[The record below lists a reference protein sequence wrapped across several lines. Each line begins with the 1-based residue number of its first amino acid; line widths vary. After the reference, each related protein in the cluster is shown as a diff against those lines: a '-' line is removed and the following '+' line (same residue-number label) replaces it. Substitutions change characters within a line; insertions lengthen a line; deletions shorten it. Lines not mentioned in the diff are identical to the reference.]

1 MDDMN
6 EIFSRATDA
15 DLDVEMAAAGELL
28 QKIAEQEGIDLSQ
41 LSDEDVAEL
50 MVDLLPKTAADEGE
64 HESAREES
72 SEDRKEKKKKEEAKM
87 ASQITFADVAVEL
100 NKVAASEGIDLDALD
115 RSEYHEL
122 FDIVAESMQD
132 PEYMENKLAEDEANA
147 KLAEADALGRYMA
160 QAFMDEQAK
169 IADKAVSAASHG
181 DDAYAK
187 HLETMAGI
195 DKIEKAEAGK
205 GRRVLPGGL
214 AIENTTLKSRPAALK
229 AQEES
234 VRHMGSAGNVSGAL
248 KKRVEERLKN
258 ETIGQKAMKHVD
270 RLGRRL
276 GGASPSGRMLRGGAA
291 IAGGTLAAGGAAYG
305 AKRMMDKKSVDAAF
319 EAQALSLAERFLVQ
333 SGVDIELS
341 KVAAWA
347 DELDFNE
354 SALAGRA
361 REILEE
367 NGYL

>member
-132 PEYMENKLAEDEANA
+132 PEYMENKVAQDEATA

-160 QAFMDEQAK
+160 RAFMDEQEK
-169 IADKAVSAASHG
+169 IAVSAGLKAKV
-181 DDAYAK
+181 YA
-187 HLETMAGI
+187 
-195 DKIEKAEAGK
+195 EKARRFVMGIPGK
-205 GRRVLPGGL
+205 ARELEGRASTAVGRALRGG
-214 AIENTTLKSRPAALK
+214 E
-229 AQEES
+229 
-234 VRHMGSAGNVSGAL
+234 GSEMSQA
-248 KKRVEERLKN
+248 R
-258 ETIGQKAMKHVD
+258 
-270 RLGRRL
+270 RRL
-276 GGASPSGRMLRGGAA
+276 GVTGSGPLTEAADKMLPNELANQARTSKNIGRAAIGAGAA
-291 IAGGTLAAGGAAYG
+291 TLAAGGGYAAS
-305 AKRMMDKKSVDAAF
+305 RMGSDGKKKKAFDEEALEMARGYLLENGIDPDTGDKLASDDDVAERAA
-319 EAQALSLAERFLVQ
+319 EILAE
-333 SGVDIELS
+333 
-341 KVAAWA
+341 
-347 DELDFNE
+347 
-354 SALAGRA
+354 AGW
-361 REILEE
+361 L
-367 NGYL
+367 

>member
-122 FDIVAESMQD
+122 F
-132 PEYMENKLAEDEANA
+132 
-147 KLAEADALGRYMA
+147 
-160 QAFMDEQAK
+160 
-169 IADKAVSAASHG
+169 
-181 DDAYAK
+181 
-187 HLETMAGI
+187 HLEHI
-195 DKIEKAEAGK
+195 VI
-205 GRRVLPGGL
+205 V
-214 AIENTTLKSRPAALK
+214 
-229 AQEES
+229 
-234 VRHMGSAGNVSGAL
+234 
-248 KKRVEERLKN
+248 
-258 ETIGQKAMKHVD
+258 
-270 RLGRRL
+270 
-276 GGASPSGRMLRGGAA
+276 
-291 IAGGTLAAGGAAYG
+291 
-305 AKRMMDKKSVDAAF
+305 
-319 EAQALSLAERFLVQ
+319 
-333 SGVDIELS
+333 
-341 KVAAWA
+341 
-347 DELDFNE
+347 
-354 SALAGRA
+354 
-361 REILEE
+361 
-367 NGYL
+367 